1 MKKFIVFAVVLAL
14 LVPAAAY
21 AKAEFSLGGYIK
33 LDTFWD
39 STQNSS
45 LLHTPVQRTND
56 GAFHHGRF
64 NMRAQ
69 ESRFN
74 FTIKGPKVFGAV
86 LTGFIEMDFDGNPD
100 NITVANGGGGI
111 AGTWQAR
118 LRHAMFRL
126 DWPETQLLM
135 GQYWGMFSNWWTE
148 GAEDG
153 PFIPYGS
160 ALDRIP
166 QIRLTQKFLGDWSVA
181 GLVGLPQIAAGTDTT
196 PYSDNANNG
205 SAAETPQLQGQIK
218 YEHDWWG
225 KAAYYGHP
233 VPFTVTVSGGW
244 QRAINRFANN
254 VNSAGGFALNA
265 FGENG
270 YRAAAPA
277 GSIVT
282 QQFVNPWMAQ
292 AAMFIPL
299 IPTHTA
305 NLAGTASILTQ
316 WYIGQGVEAFG
327 ITGGASNIYRFAYQA
342 FPNGPFVYNISL
354 LKRFGGWVEG
364 QYYFTNQWF
373 ANVAYGISRC
383 YGVDR
388 QNLTP
393 LTQDAVSADQFR
405 TMQQVDA
412 TLWYRPIQAL
422 KFGLQYT
429 YATTNW
435 FQRTDVP
442 AGGNN
447 LDNAGNEHRVE
458 FVGYFFF

>member
-1 MKKFIVFAVVLAL
+1 MKKFIIFAVVLAL

-45 LLHTPVQRTND
+45 LLHTPVQRDND
-56 GAFHHGRF
+56 NAFHHGRF

-74 FTIKGPKVFGAV
+74 FTIKGPKVFGAI
-86 LTGFIEMDFDGNPD
+86 LTGFIEMDFDGTPD
-100 NITVANGGGGI
+100 AVVSSS
-111 AGTWQAR
+111 GTWNAR

-126 DWPETQLLM
+126 DWPETQLLL
-135 GQYWGMFSNWWTE
+135 GQYWGMFSNWWLET
-148 GAEDG
+148 AEDG

-181 GLVGLPQIAAGTDTT
+181 GLIGLPYGATLTNSE
-196 PYSDNANNG
+196 PYSTNANNG
-205 SAAETPQLQGQIK
+205 SSAETPQLQGQIK
-218 YEHDWWG
+218 YDHDWWG

-233 VPFTVTVSGGW
+233 IPFTATVSAGW
-244 QRAINRFANN
+244 QRN
-254 VNSAGGFALNA
+254 VNRYATNFALQT
-265 FGENG
+265 FGENNYIATTG
-270 YRAAAPA
+270 TVKQ
-277 GSIVT
+277 SS
-282 QQFVNPWMAQ
+282 VNPWMLQGAL
-292 AAMFIPL
+292 FIPV

-305 NLAGTASILTQ
+305 NLANTASILTQ
-316 WYIGQGVEAFG
+316 FFIGQGVEVFG
-327 ITGGASNIYRFAYQA
+327 VTGGGSNLYKYVLTSGNTNYFD
-342 FPNGPFVYNISL
+342 VSL
-354 LKRFGGWVEG
+354 LKRWGGFVEG
-364 QYYFTNQWF
+364 QYYFTNEWF
-373 ANVAYGISRC
+373 LTAAYGITRV
-383 YGVDR
+383 YGVDTSDP
-388 QNLTP
+388 NIAG
-393 LTQDAVSADQFR
+393 QDFLHADQFK

-429 YATTNW
+429 YARGDWLQYTTTGTTPDTSNS
-435 FQRTDVP
+435 
-442 AGGNN
+442 
-447 LDNAGNEHRVE
+447 GNEHRVE

>member
-1 MKKFIVFAVVLAL
+1 MKKFIVFAVALAL
-14 LVPAAAY
+14 MLLPAAAF

-45 LLHTPVQRTND
+45 LLHTPVQRQNN

-86 LTGFIEMDFDGNPD
+86 LTGFIEMDFDGTPD
-100 NITVANGGGGI
+100 EAVSSS
-111 AGTWQAR
+111 GTWNAR

-181 GLVGLPQIAAGTDTT
+181 GLVGLPYGATLDNTT
-196 PYSDNANNG
+196 PYSTTVNNA
-205 SAAETPQLQGQIK
+205 SSAETPQLQGQIK
-218 YEHDWWG
+218 YSHDWWG

-233 VPFTVTVSGGW
+233 MPFTVTVSGGW
-244 QRAINRFANN
+244 ERAINRF
-254 VNSAGGFALNA
+254 SDTQALNVL
-265 FGENG
+265 NG
-270 YRAAAPA
+270 VNANTGYLVRAA
-277 GSIVT
+277 GTNIVT
-282 QQFVNPWMAQ
+282 QQYVSPWMAQ

-305 NLAGTASILTQ
+305 NLAGTASILTN
-316 WYIGQGVEAFG
+316 WFIGQGVEAFG
-327 ITGGASNIYRFAYQA
+327 ITGGASNLYKFQYAA
-342 FPNGPFVYNISL
+342 FDNIFVYNVSL

-364 QYYFTNQWF
+364 QYYFTNEWF
-373 ANVAYGISRC
+373 ANVAYGISRN
-383 YGVDR
+383 YGVSR
-388 QNLTP
+388 NANSSGN
-393 LTQDAVSADQFR
+393 DAFGANGVLADQFR

-429 YATTNW
+429 YATSNW
-435 FQRTDVP
+435 FQRTNVP
-442 AGGNN
+442 GGDN

>member
-1 MKKFIVFAVVLAL
+1 MKKFIVFAVALAL
-14 LVPAAAY
+14 MLLPAAAF

-45 LLHTPVQRTND
+45 LLHTPVQRQNN

-86 LTGFIEMDFDGNPD
+86 MTGFIEMDFDGTPD
-100 NITVANGGGGI
+100 EAVSSS
-111 AGTWQAR
+111 GTWNAR

-181 GLVGLPQIAAGTDTT
+181 GLVGLPYGAALTT
-196 PYSDNANNG
+196 NNPYSGTVNNA
-205 SAAETPQLQGQIK
+205 SSAETPQLQGQIK
-218 YEHDWWG
+218 YAHDWWG

-233 VPFTVTVSGGW
+233 IPFTVTVSGGW
-244 QRAINRFANN
+244 ERAVNRRNN
-254 VNSAGGFALNA
+254 NFGLNIL
-265 FGENG
+265 GENNYANSG
-270 YRAAAPA
+270 VDN
-277 GSIVT
+277 IVSQKYVT
-282 QQFVNPWMAQ
+282 PWMAQ
-292 AAMFIPL
+292 AAMFIPI

-305 NLAGTASILTQ
+305 NLAGTASILTN
-316 WYIGQGVEAFG
+316 WFMGQGVEAFG
-327 ITGGASNIYRFAYQA
+327 VTGGSSNLYRFQY
-342 FPNGPFVYNISL
+342 NGNYVGAPFVYSVSL
-354 LKRFGGWVEG
+354 LKRWGGWVEG

-373 ANVAYGISRC
+373 ANVAYGITRNF
-383 YGVDR
+383 GVDR
-388 QNLTP
+388 QNINP
-393 LTQDAVSADQFR
+393 ITQDAFSADQFR

-429 YATTNW
+429 YATSNW

-442 AGGNN
+442 ANSNN

>member
-1 MKKFIVFAVVLAL
+1 MKKFIVFAVALAL
-14 LVPAAAY
+14 MLLPAAAF

-45 LLHTPVQRTND
+45 LLHTPVQRQNN

-86 LTGFIEMDFDGNPD
+86 LTGFIEMDFDGTPD
-100 NITVANGGGGI
+100 EAVSSS
-111 AGTWQAR
+111 GTWNAR

-181 GLVGLPQIAAGTDTT
+181 GLVGLPYGATLDNGT
-196 PYSDNANNG
+196 PYAATVNNA
-205 SAAETPQLQGQIK
+205 SSAETPQLQGQIK
-218 YEHDWWG
+218 YSHDWWG

-233 VPFTVTVSGGW
+233 MPFTVTLSGGW
-244 QRAINRFANN
+244 ERAINRYNGDYA
-254 VNSAGGFALNA
+254 VNILGETNYTAKAGN
-265 FGENG
+265 
-270 YRAAAPA
+270 
-277 GSIVT
+277 IVS
-282 QQFVNPWMAQ
+282 QRYVDPWMAQ

-305 NLAGTASILTQ
+305 NLAGTASILTN
-316 WYIGQGVEAFG
+316 WFIGQGVEAFG
-327 ITGGASNIYRFAYQA
+327 ITGGSSNIYRYQFTVPA
-342 FPNGPFVYNISL
+342 TNQFVYNVSL
-354 LKRFGGWVEG
+354 MKRFGGWVEG
-364 QYYFTNQWF
+364 QYYFTNEWF
-373 ANVAYGISRC
+373 ANVAYGISRN

-388 QNLTP
+388 QNINA
-393 LTQDAVSADQFR
+393 LTQDAFGADQFR

-429 YATTNW
+429 YATSNW

-442 AGGNN
+442 ATSNN